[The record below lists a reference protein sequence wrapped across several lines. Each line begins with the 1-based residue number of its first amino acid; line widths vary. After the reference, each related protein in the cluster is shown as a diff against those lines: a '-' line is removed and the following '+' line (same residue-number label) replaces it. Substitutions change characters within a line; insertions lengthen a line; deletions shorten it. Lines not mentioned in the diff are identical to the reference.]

1 MTKILVVGCSMTA
14 GAGLCATVTDPFKI
28 DVTDPN
34 LWVNQ
39 LCHQLFD
46 TPQVTN
52 LAITGKNN
60 EWIFNETACALVKD
74 HYDVVLVAWSE
85 LGRFNYNIGLES
97 YSTATILSSLGS
109 RDIKINP
116 GVTVSA
122 KWQSKIGDQLRKF
135 LNDHWTIL
143 DLIKY
148 VNILKEIQI
157 TTRKSKLFFVN
168 TLFDIP
174 MGYFD
179 YMPFTQPSSLPKY
192 TQDLLQ
198 VEFRDDA
205 EIEKL
210 YNMIHAQYTNYGGIN
225 SDLWLNLYNSFW
237 SMHIDQAT
245 PTDSHPGHK
254 SQGIFS
260 NYLAPLLSKKIQ

>member
-148 VNILKEIQI
+148 VNI
-157 TTRKSKLFFVN
+157 RR
-168 TLFDIP
+168 
-174 MGYFD
+174 Y
-179 YMPFTQPSSLPKY
+179 
-192 TQDLLQ
+192 
-198 VEFRDDA
+198 
-205 EIEKL
+205 
-210 YNMIHAQYTNYGGIN
+210 
-225 SDLWLNLYNSFW
+225 
-237 SMHIDQAT
+237 
-245 PTDSHPGHK
+245 K
-254 SQGIFS
+254 SQLGNL
-260 NYLAPLLSKKIQ
+260 NYFLSTHYLTSQWATLITCHLRSHLLCPNTHKIYCK